1 MEITKRRRLLGG
13 GAGILAVAAGLG
25 VSYGLA
31 SALSVPSPIES
42 VGTWAIDL
50 APAAVKDYAV
60 STFGTADK
68 PLLLVGL
75 LVGIAC
81 LAAVAG
87 AIGVRRPR
95 AGAAIAGGFGVVGLA
110 AAAFRPASGGFV
122 VRMVPALTA
131 AVIVVG
137 ALAVLLHLLREEPR
151 TEAPQPGGFDRRR
164 FLVTA
169 LAVGAAGAAGGLAGR
184 TIAGTAKTP
193 ATLRI
198 PAPAGR
204 APAVDEAAVGV
215 EELRRVTPF
224 FTRNAD
230 FYRVDV
236 NLSVPRVDPAT
247 WRLRIHGMVE
257 RELELDFAQLVDRR
271 LVERDITLTCVS
283 NEVGGPYVGNARWT
297 GVPLA
302 ELLSEAGL
310 KDGADAVRSTAVD
323 GFTIGTPLQ
332 ALTDG
337 RDALVAVAMNG
348 RPLPAEHGFP
358 ARMVVPG
365 LYGYV
370 SATKWLVDLE
380 VTRFEDFEAYWTKR
394 GWAARA
400 PIKTSSRIDT
410 PRPLANLRSG
420 KVAVAGVAWAQHRGV
435 AKVEVRVDGGAWNP
449 ARLAAQDTL
458 DTWRQWVWQW
468 DATPG
473 NHTLEVRATDRT
485 GAVQVERRVPP
496 RPNGS
501 SGWHNV
507 TVLVA

>member
-1 MEITKRRRLLGG
+1 
-13 GAGILAVAAGLG
+13 
-25 VSYGLA
+25 
-31 SALSVPSPIES
+31 
-42 VGTWAIDL
+42 
-50 APAAVKDYAV
+50 VKDYAV

-68 PLLLVGL
+68 PLLLAGL

-81 LAAVAG
+81 LAALAG
-87 AIGVRRPR
+87 AIGVRRP
-95 AGAAIAGGFGVVGLA
+95 AVGLAIVGAFGLAGLA
-110 AAAFRPASGGFV
+110 AAAFRPASGGLV
-122 VRMVPALTA
+122 VRVLPAVAA
-131 AVIVVG
+131 AVVGVG
-137 ALAVLLHLLREEPR
+137 ALAVLLYLLRPEPNTESS
-151 TEAPQPGGFDRRR
+151 TEAPRPGGFDRRR

-184 TIAGTAKTP
+184 TIAGTRETP

-198 PAPAGR
+198 PAPASQ
-204 APAVDEAAVGV
+204 APAAGEAVSI
-215 EELRRVTPF
+215 EELRRGTPF
-224 FTRNAD
+224 FTRNRD
-230 FYRVDV
+230 FYRVDI
-236 NLSVPRVDPAT
+236 NLSVPRVDPAA
-247 WRLRIHGMVE
+247 WRLRVHGLVD
-257 RELELDFAQLVDRR
+257 RELELDFARLVEHP

-283 NEVGGPYVGNARWT
+283 NEVGGPYVGNARWI
-297 GVPLA
+297 GVPVS

-310 KDGADAVRSTAVD
+310 KNGADAVKSTAVD
-323 GFTIGTPLQ
+323 GFTIGTPLR

-337 RDALVAVAMNG
+337 RDALLAVAMNG

-358 ARMVVPG
+358 VRMVVPS

-380 VTRFEDFEAYWTKR
+380 VTRFEDFEAYWTDR
-394 GWAARA
+394 GWAEQA
-400 PIKTSSRIDT
+400 PVKTSSRIDT
-410 PRPLANLRSG
+410 PRPLANLRKG

-435 AKVEVRVDGGAWNP
+435 AKVEVRVDGDEWNV

-485 GAVQVERRVPP
+485 GAVQAERRVPP